1 MAEFGQELRQ
11 PLTVIAGTIEM
22 LQKSYFGS
30 LTESQLPAVEM
41 IAASGHHLDELIDK
55 MVKIAGMP
63 ASLPPDLKLLD
74 NV

>member
-1 MAEFGQELRQ
+1 
-11 PLTVIAGTIEM
+11 M